1 MKKLLIAAAAGAVL
15 CTGTPALADDHA
27 APEMRQVAWY
37 EVMLIKWKEG
47 KGGRAHEIIQLFEA
61 TDKALGREG
70 VIDLHMGT
78 GEWDSIVAMPMLNGP
93 AAIAWQTNPADE
105 EWNAKFIE
113 LNGGEEAAM
122 KLWSEFNDCI
132 LEQQRQ
138 IGHIDID
145 E

>member
-1 MKKLLIAAAAGAVL
+1 MKKLFAAAAAVSIL
-15 CTGTPALADDHA
+15 CAPGVALADDHA
-27 APEMRQVAWY
+27 APELRQVAWY
-37 EVMLIKWKEG
+37 EVMMIKWKEG

-70 VIDLHMGT
+70 IIDLHMGT
-78 GEWDSIVAMPMLNGP
+78 GEWDSIVAIPMVHGP

-113 LNGGEEAAM
+113 MNGGEEAAM
-122 KLWSEFNDCI
+122 KLWQEFQSCI